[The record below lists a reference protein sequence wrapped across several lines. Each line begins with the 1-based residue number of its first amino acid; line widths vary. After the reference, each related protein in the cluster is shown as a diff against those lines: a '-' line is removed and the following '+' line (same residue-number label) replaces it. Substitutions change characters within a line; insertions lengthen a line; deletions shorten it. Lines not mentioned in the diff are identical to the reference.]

1 MIERLQRAM
10 EHIDELPP
18 DVQEEIAALI
28 EEWAEPAEMVPQANG
43 HQPDV
48 SEADLPKTVRD
59 ALAMMG
65 AWRDMQ
71 DDDEFAALDRIRHE
85 SEPTPPIELDDL

>member
-1 MIERLQRAM
+1 MIERLRRAL

-28 EEWAEPAEMVPQANG
+28 EESAAPIEIQSWISDYQS
-43 HQPDV
+43 DS
-48 SEADLPKTVRD
+48 SEAELSQTVRG
-59 ALAMMG
+59 ALAVIG

-85 SEPTPPIELDDL
+85 SVPTPSIELDGL